1 MLLLYD
7 ACIIVKGPIS
17 VENMAAA
24 GVAANSNNIEVIF
37 KTVLH
42 LLVS

>member
-7 ACIIVKGPIS
+7 ACIVVKGPIS
-17 VENMAAA
+17 VENMATA
-24 GVAANSNNIEVIF
+24 GVAENSNNIEVIF
-37 KTVLH
+37 KTVLY

>member
-7 ACIIVKGPIS
+7 TCIVVKGPIS
-17 VENMAAA
+17 VENMATV
-24 GVAANSNNIEVIF
+24 GVAENSNSIEVIF
-37 KTVLH
+37 KTVLR